1 MQVIRG
7 DDYQS
12 WIYANQDDLVVVDP
26 WLTKRQVFPKINWLL
41 SRESTRKAYLLENEL
56 IQKVTHIIVT
66 AHFSDHLDIVSLKLF
81 KADIPIYTTEE
92 ASKVL
97 IKAGFS
103 KVKIVK
109 TNNVYDLNSL
119 KLEIY
124 KAGKPYNTT
133 TFAYSLSDMHS
144 KIFHEPHIFN
154 NKLKIDNVD
163 ACIITVEMV
172 KVFGLVQVSMG
183 LDQAKIAQSELNAKY
198 LIATGIAPKRTR
210 GMIGYLLTIKEYYQD
225 IDFMPV
231 SCNQVGDSL
240 SL

>member
-1 MQVIRG
+1 
-7 DDYQS
+7 
-12 WIYANQDDLVVVDP
+12 
-26 WLTKRQVFPKINWLL
+26 
-41 SRESTRKAYLLENEL
+41 
-56 IQKVTHIIVT
+56 
-66 AHFSDHLDIVSLKLF
+66 
-81 KADIPIYTTEE
+81 
-92 ASKVL
+92 
-97 IKAGFS
+97 
-103 KVKIVK
+103 
-109 TNNVYDLNSL
+109 
-119 KLEIY
+119 
-124 KAGKPYNTT
+124 
-133 TFAYSLSDMHS
+133 MHS

-163 ACIITVEMV
+163 ACIITVDMV

-210 GMIGYLLTIKEYYQD
+210 GMISYLLTIKEYYQD